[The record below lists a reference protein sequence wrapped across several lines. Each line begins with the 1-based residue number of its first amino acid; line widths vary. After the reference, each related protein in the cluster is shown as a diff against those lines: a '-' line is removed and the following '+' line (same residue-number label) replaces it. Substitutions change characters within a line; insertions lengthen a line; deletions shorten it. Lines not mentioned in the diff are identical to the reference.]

1 MKTLIHW
8 YKRVLFV
15 NILFDSLGWSLLIP
29 ALPQVHSI
37 LELNTVTIGSIAS
50 LISLLTFLSS
60 TLQGFLTDLFGNR
73 VMLYSSP
80 LSIILGHLI
89 IILSL
94 KYQSVTLFIIGRCLP
109 ACFKCGMVVSQALI
123 YELAAMKPSVSS
135 PSSSSYLSSSSSSSS
150 SHLSDDSSD
159 EESIV
164 QSQSMKDFGILYAY
178 SNVAYIVGPV
188 LGGWLCSFHPY
199 SSFVTGI
206 CTSIAGILLLQFLP
220 GVQKLPIPTSST
232 TSPKKE
238 HTGVSSPIPHSKPK
252 NLLANPMLLYYL
264 HVKFA
269 FQVGSSF
276 FEAFFAQYSKNYIG
290 LESRT
295 IGFILGH
302 YGILSLV
309 TNLFLIKLLIK
320 YTEKTRFRM
329 ENWFLP
335 LIIGLCLGLCL
346 WSMSTSIP
354 SIVVAVSIIAVVGN
368 LFQSIIQNSIAS
380 TQDKGKSV
388 KEKDEMVHD
397 PENNR
402 NEVMALAS
410 PRKKSSSFDLN
421 STPENMKVI
430 RRFFDP
436 RVDYVNASN
445 QISPSSANKPTKLTN
460 KSIGTVFGLSSAAD
474 RAARIISPLVG
485 GLFLHSYGAT
495 GLFCVSFITSIY
507 SITMLLA
514 GPPFRL
520 CNYLF
525 GDQEV
530 ALLGKKKD

>member
-80 LSIILGHLI
+80 LSIILGHLL

-94 KYQSVTLFIIGRCLP
+94 KHKSITLFVIGRCLP

-123 YELAAMKPSVSS
+123 YELSAMKPSASS
-135 PSSSSYLSSSSSSSS
+135 TSSTSHLSSSSSSSS
-150 SHLSDDSSD
+150 HSSDDSSD

-188 LGGWLCSFHPY
+188 LGGWLCSYHPY

-206 CTSIAGILLLQFLP
+206 CTSVAGIALLQFLP
-220 GVQKLPIPTSST
+220 SVQKLPMSTSSA
-232 TSPKKE
+232 SPKKE
-238 HTGVSSPIPHSKPK
+238 FSGLSSPIHSKPK

-269 FQVGSSF
+269 FQIGSSF

-290 LESRT
+290 LGSRT

-380 TQDKGKSV
+380 TQDKGKGV
-388 KEKDEMVHD
+388 KGKEELEHD

-402 NEVMALAS
+402 NEVLALAS
-410 PRKKSSSFDLN
+410 PRKKSSSFDLS

-445 QISPSSANKPTKLTN
+445 QTSSSSANKQTRLTN

-474 RAARIISPLVG
+474 RAARIISPLIG

-495 GLFCVSFITSIY
+495 GLFCVSFITSVY
-507 SITMLLA
+507 SISILLA

-520 CNYLF
+520 CIYLF

-530 ALLGKKKD
+530 ALSGKKKD